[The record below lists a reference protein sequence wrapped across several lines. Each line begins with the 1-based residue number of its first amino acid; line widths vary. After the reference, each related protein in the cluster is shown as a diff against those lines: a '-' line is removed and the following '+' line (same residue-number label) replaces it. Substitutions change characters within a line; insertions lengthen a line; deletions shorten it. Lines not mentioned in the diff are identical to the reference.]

1 MLTKR
6 WLTQTQFKRQK
17 AKTSDYILSRK
28 YEALPNHRD
37 IYQKT
42 ESEGEKDDVPLT
54 KPQFWIHYDVL
65 IIVS

>member
-1 MLTKR
+1 MH
-6 WLTQTQFKRQK
+6 
-17 AKTSDYILSRK
+17 DYLN
-28 YEALPNHRD
+28 L
-37 IYQKT
+37 QKT